1 VFLCI
6 VESGESPMSE
16 ASQMSVL
23 ERPVPDCAHTRL
35 LIYSIRR
42 MAEGGLNDAFA
53 ANALLSLFG
62 SRVRRPLLLLRALM
76 AEMARASQNQITVA
90 PCCCR
95 RMTAAETELLTI
107 IVTSRDRPRFAHARM
122 SHMLGVDHAFGAL
135 SSAQAVAQA
144 FADLGRPL
152 ALQSLAEAEPAFPI
166 D

>member
-1 VFLCI
+1 
-6 VESGESPMSE
+6 MSE
-16 ASQMSVL
+16 SAPQSML
-23 ERPVPDCAHTRL
+23 ARPVPACANARL

-76 AEMARASQNQITVA
+76 AEMARASRNQIIVA

-95 RMTAAETELLTI
+95 RMTAAEAELLTVI
-107 IVTSRDRPRFAHARM
+107 TLSVDRPRFVHARLCT
-122 SHMLGVDHAFGAL
+122 MLGVDHAFGAL

-152 ALQSLAEAEPAFPI
+152 VLQSLAEAEPAFPI